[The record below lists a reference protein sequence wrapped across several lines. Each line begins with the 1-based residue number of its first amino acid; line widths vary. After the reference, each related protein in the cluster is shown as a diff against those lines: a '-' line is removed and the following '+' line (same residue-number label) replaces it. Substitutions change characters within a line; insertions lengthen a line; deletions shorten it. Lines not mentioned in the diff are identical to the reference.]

1 LESILIGQAKKV
13 NGLYVEN
20 EMSYQGRVGIQQR
33 VLPAYRAGFFSYL
46 NQSCERGISVFAGE
60 PSKGESIGHTQPMR
74 LNWYVKAKNWG
85 LLHSTAPLYVLW
97 QRGLMRWLEDWDPDV
112 LIVELNP
119 RYLSNLQAIKWMH
132 AKNRPVLGWGLGVP
146 KFAPEHIETAP
157 FSKLLR
163 GWWERFICSCDA
175 IVAYSELGAQQYRD
189 FGFPAQRVFVA
200 PNAVASRPAGP
211 PLPRPPQFDGPPKI
225 LFVGRL
231 QFRKRI
237 DNLLY
242 ACVRLAPDLQPE
254 LWIVGDGPARQEF
267 QSLSE
272 EIYPMAK
279 FLGTVRGESLQPY
292 LAAADLFVL
301 PGTGG
306 LAVQEA
312 MASGLPV
319 IVAEGDGTQAD
330 LVQPQRASGVGN
342 GWLVPKNDIG
352 ALKRAL
358 EEALS
363 DAARLRKMGEV
374 SFRLVEEQFNLE
386 NMVAVFVHALT
397 VVGT

>member
-1 LESILIGQAKKV
+1 M
-13 NGLYVEN
+13 NGLDVEN

-33 VLPAYRAGFFSYL
+33 VFPAYRARFFSYL

-60 PSKGESIGHTQPMR
+60 PSNGESIGHTHSMR
-74 LNWYVKAKNWG
+74 LDWYVKAENWG
-85 LLHSTAPLYVLW
+85 LLHSTQPLYVLW
-97 QRGLMRWLEDWDPDV
+97 QRGLMTWLEHWDPDV

-119 RYLSNLQAIKWMH
+119 RYLSNLRAIKWMH

-146 KFAPEHIETAP
+146 KFDPEHTEAAP

-163 GWWERFICSCDA
+163 RWWEQFICSCDA
-175 IVAYSELGAQQYRD
+175 LVAYSKLGAQQYRD

-200 PNAVASRPAGP
+200 PNAVASRPTGP
-211 PLPRPPQFDGPPKI
+211 PLPRPPRFEVPAKV
-225 LFVGRL
+225 LSVGRL
-231 QFRKRI
+231 QSRKRI

-242 ACVRLAPDLQPE
+242 ACARLAPELQPE
-254 LWIVGDGPARQEF
+254 LWIIGDGPARQEF

-279 FLGTVRGESLQPY
+279 FPGAVRGESLKPY
-292 LAAADLFVL
+292 LTGADLFVL

-330 LVQPQRASGVGN
+330 LVQPQGASGVGN

-352 ALKRAL
+352 ALKQAL

-363 DAARLRKMGEV
+363 DAARLRKMGAV

-386 NMVAVFVHALT
+386 NMVTVFVRALR
-397 VVGT
+397 VVGTRRSIC